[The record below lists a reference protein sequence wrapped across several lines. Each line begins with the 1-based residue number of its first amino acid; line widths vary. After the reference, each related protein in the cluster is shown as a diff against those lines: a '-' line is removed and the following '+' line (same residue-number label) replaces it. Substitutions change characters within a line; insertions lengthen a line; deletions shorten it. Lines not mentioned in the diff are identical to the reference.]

1 MDVTGVRWHTS
12 AMPKDDG
19 PTVQTAV
26 RLPEEWMPRL
36 QEVAERLSRPGIP
49 IRTAD
54 AIRAAIAEGLT
65 VLEGQLQ
72 IRRTSPKGK

>member
-1 MDVTGVRWHTS
+1 MDGYGVRWHTS

-36 QEVAERLSRPGIP
+36 QEIAARLSRPGIP

-72 IRRTSPKGK
+72 IRRPTTKSK

>member
-1 MDVTGVRWHTS
+1 MQWHTS
-12 AMPKDDG
+12 VMPKDDG

-26 RLPEEWMPRL
+26 RLPEDWMPRL
-36 QEVAERLSRPGIP
+36 QEIAARLSRPGIP

-54 AIRAAIAEGLT
+54 AIRAAIAEGLV

-72 IRRTSPKGK
+72 IRRATTKTK